1 MVAAGGVGRLT
12 GMTGQPYEQDGEAVP
27 PGTAGEPAVRPYG
40 PPPGYAPPPTHAP
53 PASGRPVP
61 HGPPPGYGYG
71 YGPGWGVPAVPPAWP
86 AGPGRPGVATTAAVL
101 GFVTGGLT
109 VIGSLFLLALVLG
122 GERDGATTTLVLGLP
137 CAAGMIAGAVRLL
150 GRNPPTLLSVS
161 ACAAVVVLFLALA
174 VAAGTPET
182 SDVEDVVAFLLVAL
196 PLPALTAVFSRLP
209 ATVGWA
215 SSRP

>member
-12 GMTGQPYEQDGEAVP
+12 GMTGQPYEQDGQAVP
-27 PGTAGEPAVRPYG
+27 PGTAGEPAVRPHG
-40 PPPGYAPPPTHAP
+40 PPPGYARPPTHT
-53 PASGRPVP
+53 
-61 HGPPPGYGYG
+61 PPPGFGYG

-86 AGPGRPGVATTAAVL
+86 TGPGRPGVATTAAVL

-150 GRNPPTLLSVS
+150 GRNSPTLLSAS

-215 SSRP
+215 SSRS

>member
-1 MVAAGGVGRLT
+1 
-12 GMTGQPYEQDGEAVP
+12 
-27 PGTAGEPAVRPYG
+27 
-40 PPPGYAPPPTHAP
+40 
-53 PASGRPVP
+53 
-61 HGPPPGYGYG
+61 
-71 YGPGWGVPAVPPAWP
+71 
-86 AGPGRPGVATTAAVL
+86 VATTAAVL

-150 GRNPPTLLSVS
+150 GRNSPTLLSAS

-182 SDVEDVVAFLLVAL
+182 SDVEDVVAFLLFVAL
-196 PLPALTAVFSRLP
+196 PLLALTAVFSRLP